1 MSKLMKHYPHHIA
14 LLMSLG
20 VTSGCGGGGTDMSQN
35 PQTGHS
41 ASETT
46 LRVEEN
52 SVLNKRSSNTL
63 QGIRRITSSNGIK
76 GFIFDPNLGIS
87 QESTT
92 LRYGAVSNA
101 YTNVSTEQGKTTYDV
116 FLIAGGNN
124 STINVPEG
132 IFTYHGNAIFRYEV
146 SSPEYL
152 ETTNIK
158 RALPRAKSGN
168 AFITINFSTETGKI
182 SALSDNIVTYYGHGN
197 EGVAELDLDIISIDQ
212 QGNISGSGTFKA
224 AGDTWESSYW
234 HNNLDAS
241 AKRIDPSDNR
251 WGWMVTEDIPFTPI
265 NEQSVFQGALF
276 GPNGEEVAG
285 IAMGDVHQVGLSVAK

>member
-1 MSKLMKHYPHHIA
+1 MSKLMKLYPHHLA
-14 LLMSLG
+14 LLISLG
-20 VTSGCGGGGTDMSQN
+20 VTSGCGGGGTDISQN

-41 ASETT
+41 TSEAT
-46 LRVEEN
+46 LNVEEN

-63 QGIRRITSSNGIK
+63 QGIRRVTSSNGIK
-76 GFIFDPNLGIS
+76 GFIFDPNLGIP
-87 QESTT
+87 QESKT
-92 LRYGAVSNA
+92 LRYGAVRNA
-101 YTNVSTEQGKTTYDV
+101 YTNVSTEQGETTYDV

-124 STINVPEG
+124 STTNLPEG

-146 SSPEYL
+146 SSPEYF

-158 RALPRAKSGN
+158 KALPRAKSGN
-168 AFITINFSTETGKI
+168 AFITVNFSTGTGKI
-182 SALSDNIVTYYGHGN
+182 SALSDNVVAYYGHGN
-197 EGVAELDLDIISIDQ
+197 DGVAELDLDIISIDQ
-212 QGNISGSGTFKA
+212 LGNISGSGTFKA

-241 AKRIDPSDNR
+241 AKRIDPNDNR

-265 NEQSVFQGALF
+265 NEHSVFQGALF
-276 GPNGEEVAG
+276 GPNVDEVAG

>member
-1 MSKLMKHYPHHIA
+1 MSKLMKLYPHHLA
-14 LLMSLG
+14 LLISLG
-20 VTSGCGGGGTDMSQN
+20 VTSGCGGGGTDISQN

-41 ASETT
+41 TSEAT
-46 LRVEEN
+46 LNVEEN

-63 QGIRRITSSNGIK
+63 QGIRRVTSSNGIK
-76 GFIFDPNLGIS
+76 GFIFDPNLGIP
-87 QESTT
+87 QESKT
-92 LRYGAVSNA
+92 LRYGAVRNA
-101 YTNVSTEQGKTTYDV
+101 YTNVSTEQGETTYDV

-124 STINVPEG
+124 STTNLPEG

-146 SSPEYL
+146 SSPEYF

-158 RALPRAKSGN
+158 KALPRAKSGN
-168 AFITINFSTETGKI
+168 AFITVNFSTGTGKI
-182 SALSDNIVTYYGHGN
+182 SALSDNVVAYYGHGN
-197 EGVAELDLDIISIDQ
+197 DGVAELDLDIISIDQ
-212 QGNISGSGTFKA
+212 LGNISGSGTFKA

-241 AKRIDPSDNR
+241 AKRIDPNDNR

>member
-1 MSKLMKHYPHHIA
+1 MSKLMKLYPHHLA
-14 LLMSLG
+14 LLISLG
-20 VTSGCGGGGTDMSQN
+20 VTSGCGGGGTDISQN

-41 ASETT
+41 TSEAT
-46 LRVEEN
+46 LNVEEN

-63 QGIRRITSSNGIK
+63 QGIRRVTSSNGIK
-76 GFIFDPNLGIS
+76 GFIFDPNLGIP

-92 LRYGAVSNA
+92 LRYGAVRNA
-101 YTNVSTEQGKTTYDV
+101 YTNVSTEQGETTYDV

-124 STINVPEG
+124 STTNLPEG

-146 SSPEYL
+146 SSPEYF

-158 RALPRAKSGN
+158 KALPRAKSGN
-168 AFITINFSTETGKI
+168 AFITVNFSTGTGKI
-182 SALSDNIVTYYGHGN
+182 SALSDNVVAYYGHGN
-197 EGVAELDLDIISIDQ
+197 DGVAELDLDIISIDQ
-212 QGNISGSGTFKA
+212 LGNISGSGTFKA
-224 AGDTWESSYW
+224 VGDTWESSYW

-241 AKRIDPSDNR
+241 AKRIDPNDNR

-276 GPNGEEVAG
+276 GPNGDEVAG
-285 IAMGDVHQVGLSVAK
+285 IAMGDVHQVGLSAAK

>member
-1 MSKLMKHYPHHIA
+1 MSKLMKLYPHHLA
-14 LLMSLG
+14 LLISLG
-20 VTSGCGGGGTDMSQN
+20 VTSGCGGGGTDISQN

-41 ASETT
+41 TSEAT
-46 LRVEEN
+46 LNVEEN

-63 QGIRRITSSNGIK
+63 QGIRRVTSSNGIK
-76 GFIFDPNLGIS
+76 GFIFDPNLGIP
-87 QESTT
+87 QESKT
-92 LRYGAVSNA
+92 LRYGAVRNA
-101 YTNVSTEQGKTTYDV
+101 YTNVSTEQGETTYDV

-124 STINVPEG
+124 STTNLPEG

-146 SSPEYL
+146 SSPEYF

-158 RALPRAKSGN
+158 KALPRAKSGN
-168 AFITINFSTETGKI
+168 AFITVNFSTGTGKI
-182 SALSDNIVTYYGHGN
+182 SALSDNVVAYYGHGN
-197 EGVAELDLDIISIDQ
+197 DGVAELDLDIISIDQ
-212 QGNISGSGTFKA
+212 LGNISGSGTFKA

-241 AKRIDPSDNR
+241 AKRIDPNDNR

-265 NEQSVFQGALF
+265 SEQSVFQGALF

>member
-1 MSKLMKHYPHHIA
+1 MSKLMKLYPHHLA
-14 LLMSLG
+14 LLISLG
-20 VTSGCGGGGTDMSQN
+20 VTSGCGGGGTDISQN

-41 ASETT
+41 TSEAT
-46 LRVEEN
+46 LNVEEN

-63 QGIRRITSSNGIK
+63 QGIRRVTSSNGIK
-76 GFIFDPNLGIS
+76 GFIFDPNLGIP
-87 QESTT
+87 QESKT
-92 LRYGAVSNA
+92 LRYGAVRNA
-101 YTNVSTEQGKTTYDV
+101 YTNVSTEQGETTYDV

-124 STINVPEG
+124 STTNLPEG

-146 SSPEYL
+146 SSPEYF

-158 RALPRAKSGN
+158 KALPRAKSGN
-168 AFITINFSTETGKI
+168 AFITVNFSTGTGKI
-182 SALSDNIVTYYGHGN
+182 SALSDNVVAYYGHGN
-197 EGVAELDLDIISIDQ
+197 DGVAELDLDIISIDQ
-212 QGNISGSGTFKA
+212 LGNISGSGTFKA

-241 AKRIDPSDNR
+241 AKRIDPNDNR

-276 GPNGEEVAG
+276 GPNGDEVAG
-285 IAMGDVHQVGLSVAK
+285 IAMGDVHQVGLSTAK

>member
-1 MSKLMKHYPHHIA
+1 MSKLMKLYPHHLA
-14 LLMSLG
+14 LLISLG
-20 VTSGCGGGGTDMSQN
+20 VTSGCGGGGTDISQN

-41 ASETT
+41 TSEAT
-46 LRVEEN
+46 LNVEEN

-63 QGIRRITSSNGIK
+63 QGIRRVTSSNGIK
-76 GFIFDPNLGIS
+76 GFIFDPNLGIP
-87 QESTT
+87 QESKT
-92 LRYGAVSNA
+92 LRYGAVRNA
-101 YTNVSTEQGKTTYDV
+101 YTNVSTEQGETTYDV

-124 STINVPEG
+124 STTNLPEG
-132 IFTYHGNAIFRYEV
+132 ILTYHGNAIFRYEV
-146 SSPEYL
+146 SSPEYF

-158 RALPRAKSGN
+158 KALPRAKSGN
-168 AFITINFSTETGKI
+168 AFITVNFSTGTGKI
-182 SALSDNIVTYYGHGN
+182 SALSDNVVAYYGHGN
-197 EGVAELDLDIISIDQ
+197 DGVAELDLDIISIDQ
-212 QGNISGSGTFKA
+212 LGNISGSGTFKA

-241 AKRIDPSDNR
+241 AKRIDPNDHR

-265 NEQSVFQGALF
+265 SEQSVFQGALF